1 MLKELPYYPLTGKPY
16 FDNEKKWVSPMNFL
30 PESMEGFPQSVY
42 LYDVTLRDGEQTP
55 GVTFREDERVRIAC
69 ALAEL
74 GVKRIE
80 AAMPITSQGAVNAL
94 KRLVKMDLPAQIV
107 SFTRAHKDDI
117 NLTID
122 CGCKYILIEH
132 SVNPYFCEYAY
143 KLDQDALAE
152 RIVKNIKMA
161 KDAGLHVTFMGWD
174 FTRTPLELSKQV
186 YEKVFSQVRPD
197 ALALVD
203 TYACATPFAVE
214 FIFKK
219 FKEWFPYMPLEF
231 HVHNDFNLGV
241 ASSMAAVKAGAVGIH
256 TAMNGIGERTGNVAT
271 EEIACAFEILM
282 GIKTGVKL
290 EKIYEVARLVSEISK
305 VPIHPAKP
313 IIGGRLFDIES
324 GVISH
329 YTSLMQAKGIK
340 PVPVPFMPSLV
351 GREPM
356 KYVIGKGSGRV
367 SIEYF
372 LEKNGMKA
380 TTEQI
385 DEILEKIK
393 EEAYLTKSLLSEQ
406 QFIGIAQQV
415 L

>member
-1 MLKELPYYPLTGKPY
+1 MIQELASYPLQGKPY
-16 FDNEKKWVSPMNFL
+16 FDNDAKWVSALNYL
-30 PESMEGFPQSVY
+30 PEAMEGFSESIY
-42 LYDVTLRDGEQTP
+42 IYDVTLRDGEQTP

-94 KRLVKMDLPAQIV
+94 KRLNKMELPAEIV
-107 SFTRAHKDDI
+107 SFARANKDDI
-117 NLTID
+117 QLSVE
-122 CGCKYILIEH
+122 CGSKYILIEH

-143 KLDQDALAE
+143 KLDKGALID
-152 RIVKNIKMA
+152 RIASSIRMA
-161 KDAGLHVTFMGWD
+161 KDAGMHVTFMGWD
-174 FTRTPLELSKQV
+174 FTRSPLEFTHDL
-186 YEKVFSQVRPD
+186 YEQVFSLVRPD

-214 FIFKK
+214 FVFRK

-231 HVHNDFNLGV
+231 HVHNDFSLGV
-241 ASSMAAVKAGAVGIH
+241 ASSMAAVKAGARGIH

-290 EKIYEVARLVSEISK
+290 EKIQAIAQLVSEISK
-305 VPIHPAKP
+305 VPIHPSKP
-313 IIGGRLFDIES
+313 IIGSRLFDIES
-324 GVISH
+324 GVITH
-329 YTSLMQAKGIK
+329 YNSIMQAKGIN
-340 PVPVPFMPSLV
+340 PVPVPFLPSVV

-356 KYVIGKGSGRV
+356 KYVIGKGSGKV
-367 SIEYF
+367 TVEFF
-372 LEKNGMKA
+372 LEKNGRKA
-380 TTEQI
+380 TTDQMEL
-385 DEILEKIK
+385 ILEKVK
-393 EEAYLTKSLLSEQ
+393 EEAYITKSLLSEK
-406 QFIGIAQQV
+406 QFLAIADQV